1 MEFIVV
7 VLWEMRLEKL
17 VGAAIK
23 KDIPEERSWILNSGE
38 SDVQHLEQPPGT
50 NTQPLAMVLE

>member
-1 MEFIVV
+1 MV

-17 VGAAIK
+17 VGAGIK

-50 NTQPLAMVLE
+50 NTQPRTMVLE